1 MEDRVTESALALA
14 AGAVDYGTQL
24 GKTLDYTPRSVMAL
38 DEMLALYHES
48 VDEVEPTESQLYS
61 LALLFGC
68 YLGECIRRAVPE
80 SGCHWVAVE
89 GEPVLDQQGVRFGP
103 VSKVYRRLIDCEEEG
118 LIPYFHVVAGFLREG
133 KNFD

>member
-14 AGAVDYGTQL
+14 AGAVDYGSQL
-24 GKTLDYTPRSVMAL
+24 GKTLDYTPGSVMAL

>member
-1 MEDRVTESALALA
+1 MEDRVTESALALP

-24 GKTLDYTPRSVMAL
+24 GKTLDYTPGSVMAL

>member
-1 MEDRVTESALALA
+1 MEDRVTESALTLA

-24 GKTLDYTPRSVMAL
+24 GKTLDYTPGSVMAL

>member
-24 GKTLDYTPRSVMAL
+24 GKTLDYTPGSVMAL

-118 LIPYFHVVAGFLREG
+118 LIAYFHVVAGFLREG

>member
-24 GKTLDYTPRSVMAL
+24 GKTLDYTPGSVMAL
-38 DEMLALYHES
+38 DEILALYHES

-89 GEPVLDQQGVRFGP
+89 GSRCWTSRGCALGR
-103 VSKVYRRLIDCEEEG
+103 
-118 LIPYFHVVAGFLREG
+118 
-133 KNFD
+133 

>member
-1 MEDRVTESALALA
+1 MGDRVTESALALA
-14 AGAVDYGTQL
+14 AGAVDYGAQL
-24 GKTLDYTPRSVMAL
+24 GKTLDYTPGSVMAL

-133 KNFD
+133 KNFN

>member
-24 GKTLDYTPRSVMAL
+24 GKTLDYTPGSVMAL

-118 LIPYFHVVAGFLREG
+118 LIPYCQVVAGFLREG

>member
-24 GKTLDYTPRSVMAL
+24 GKTLDYTPGSVMAL
-38 DEMLALYHES
+38 DEMLVLYHES

>member
-24 GKTLDYTPRSVMAL
+24 GKTLDYTPGSVMAL

-133 KNFD
+133 KNFN

>member
-24 GKTLDYTPRSVMAL
+24 GKTLDYTPGSVMAL

-48 VDEVEPTESQLYS
+48 VDEVEPAESQLYS

>member
-24 GKTLDYTPRSVMAL
+24 GKTLDYTPGSVMAL

-48 VDEVEPTESQLYS
+48 VDEVEPTESELYS

>member
-14 AGAVDYGTQL
+14 VGAVDYGAQL
-24 GKTLDYTPRSVMAL
+24 GKTLDYTPGSVMAL

-133 KNFD
+133 KNFN

>member
-24 GKTLDYTPRSVMAL
+24 GKTLDYTPGSVMAL

-89 GEPVLDQQGVRFGP
+89 GEPVLDQQGGRFGP
-103 VSKVYRRLIDCEEEG
+103 VSQVYRRLIDCEEEG

>member
-24 GKTLDYTPRSVMAL
+24 GKTLDYTPGSVMAL

-103 VSKVYRRLIDCEEEG
+103 VSKVCRRLIDCEEEG

>member
-1 MEDRVTESALALA
+1 MGDRVTESALALA
-14 AGAVDYGTQL
+14 AGAVDYGAQL
-24 GKTLDYTPRSVMAL
+24 GKTLDYTPGSVMAL
-38 DEMLALYHES
+38 DEILALYHES

>member
-14 AGAVDYGTQL
+14 AGAMDYGSQL
-24 GKTLDYTPRSVMAL
+24 GKTLDYTPGSVMAL

>member
-24 GKTLDYTPRSVMAL
+24 GKTLDYTPGSVMAL

-48 VDEVEPTESQLYS
+48 VDEVAPTESQLYS

>member
-14 AGAVDYGTQL
+14 AGAVDYGAQL
-24 GKTLDYTPRSVMAL
+24 GKTLDYTPGSVMAL

-48 VDEVEPTESQLYS
+48 VDEVEPAESQLYS

>member
-24 GKTLDYTPRSVMAL
+24 GKTLDYTPGSVMAL

-80 SGCHWVAVE
+80 SGYHWVAVE

>member
-24 GKTLDYTPRSVMAL
+24 GKTLDYTPGSVMAL

-89 GEPVLDQQGVRFGP
+89 GEPVLDQQGVRFAP

>member
-24 GKTLDYTPRSVMAL
+24 GKTLDYTPGSVMAL

-48 VDEVEPTESQLYS
+48 GDEVEPTESQLYS

-133 KNFD
+133 KNFN

>member
-24 GKTLDYTPRSVMAL
+24 GKTLVYTPGSVMAL

>member
-14 AGAVDYGTQL
+14 AGAVDHGSQL
-24 GKTLDYTPRSVMAL
+24 GKTLDYTPGSVMAL

>member
-1 MEDRVTESALALA
+1 MEGSVTESARARA

-24 GKTLDYTPRSVMAL
+24 GKTLDYTPGSVMAL

>member
-14 AGAVDYGTQL
+14 AGAVDYGAQL
-24 GKTLDYTPRSVMAL
+24 GKTLDYTPGSVMAL

-80 SGCHWVAVE
+80 SGCHRVAVE

>member
-24 GKTLDYTPRSVMAL
+24 GKTLDYTPGSVMAL

>member
-24 GKTLDYTPRSVMAL
+24 GKTLDYTPGSVMAL

-48 VDEVEPTESQLYS
+48 GDEVEPAESQLYS

>member
-24 GKTLDYTPRSVMAL
+24 GKTLDYTPGSVMAL

-68 YLGECIRRAVPE
+68 YLGACIRRAVPE

>member
-1 MEDRVTESALALA
+1 MEDRVTESVLALA

-24 GKTLDYTPRSVMAL
+24 GKTLDYTPGSVMAL

>member
-24 GKTLDYTPRSVMAL
+24 GKTLDYTPGSVMAL
-38 DEMLALYHES
+38 DEILALYHES

>member
-24 GKTLDYTPRSVMAL
+24 GKTLDYTPGSVMAL
-38 DEMLALYHES
+38 DEMLALYHEI
-48 VDEVEPTESQLYS
+48 VDEEEPTERQLYS

>member
-24 GKTLDYTPRSVMAL
+24 GKTLDYTPGSVMAL

-48 VDEVEPTESQLYS
+48 VDEVEPAESQLYS

-89 GEPVLDQQGVRFGP
+89 GAPVLDQQGVRFGP

>member
-24 GKTLDYTPRSVMAL
+24 GKTLDYTPGSVMAL

-48 VDEVEPTESQLYS
+48 VDEVEPAESLLYS

>member
-14 AGAVDYGTQL
+14 AGAVDYGAQL
-24 GKTLDYTPRSVMAL
+24 GKTLDYTPGSVMAL

-133 KNFD
+133 KNFN

>member
-14 AGAVDYGTQL
+14 AGAVDYGSQL
-24 GKTLDYTPRSVMAL
+24 GKTLDYTPGSVMAL

-118 LIPYFHVVAGFLREG
+118 LIPYFHVVTGFLREG

>member
-24 GKTLDYTPRSVMAL
+24 GKTLDYTPGSVMAL
-38 DEMLALYHES
+38 DEMLALYHEN

>member
-14 AGAVDYGTQL
+14 AGAVDYGAQL
-24 GKTLDYTPRSVMAL
+24 GKTLDYTPGSVMAL

>member
-24 GKTLDYTPRSVMAL
+24 GKTLDYTPGSVMAL

-48 VDEVEPTESQLYS
+48 VDEVEPTESQLYG

>member
-24 GKTLDYTPRSVMAL
+24 GKTLDYTPGSVMAL

-103 VSKVYRRLIDCEEEG
+103 VSKVYRRLIDCKEEG

>member
-24 GKTLDYTPRSVMAL
+24 GKTLDYTTGSVMAL

-48 VDEVEPTESQLYS
+48 VDEVEPAESQLYS